1 MSIQAT
7 DRADDING
15 ITAEFAG
22 QAAGYRHADLPG
34 PAATVAKQCLL
45 DWLGVTLAGKD
56 EPLVAMLRAE
66 AAAEGGAEQASLI
79 AARGKVTAAQACL
92 VNGSAGHAL
101 DYDDVNMAMGGHPSV
116 PVLPVALALA
126 ERDRLDGKA
135 VIEGIVAGIETV
147 CRIGRLVAPGHYEA
161 GFHVTGTVGAF
172 GAAAT
177 AGRMLGLDAATMAT
191 AFGIAGCQ
199 AAGLKSMF
207 GTMCKPLHAGKAAAN
222 GLLAASLAQR
232 GFTSNPA
239 VLEVDQ
245 GFTASQTDTVNPAAA
260 RADPEGG
267 FHTPNTLF
275 KYHAACYL
283 THSMVEAIGE
293 ARREHGFKPDE
304 VTGARVEVDRGS
316 FRVCNIPSPSTG
328 LESKFSLRQMAAFA
342 LSGVDTARLD
352 TFSDELAVRP
362 DLVRLRENVAIE
374 ANENRSRDK
383 RAAHVAIS
391 LKDGRVL
398 TAEHNVA
405 IPMRDLDRQWERL
418 SAKFM
423 ALAEP
428 IVGQASAT
436 RLVELCRALED
447 QGGVDEIARLSQA

>member
-1 MSIQAT
+1 MSIQAS
-7 DRADDING
+7 DRAEDING
-15 ITAEFAG
+15 ITAEFAT
-22 QAAGYRHADLPG
+22 QAATYSYADLPD
-34 PAATVAKQCLL
+34 AASTVAKQCLL

-79 AARGKVTAAQACL
+79 AAQGKVTASQACL

-116 PVLPVALALA
+116 PVLPVVLALA
-126 ERDRLDGKA
+126 ERDGLDGKA
-135 VIEGIVAGIETV
+135 MIEGIVAGIETV
-147 CRIGRLVAPGHYEA
+147 CRIGKLVAPGHYEA

-177 AGRMLGLDAATMAT
+177 AGRMLGLDAGTMAT

-222 GLLAASLAQR
+222 GLLAASLASR
-232 GFTSNPA
+232 GFTANPA

-267 FHTPNTLF
+267 FHIPNTLF

-283 THSMVEAIGE
+283 THSMVEAIGDIKRQHDF
-293 ARREHGFKPDE
+293 APAD
-304 VTGARVEVDRGS
+304 VQSTRVDVDGGS
-316 FRVCNIPSPSTG
+316 FRVCNIPSPTTG

-352 TFSDELAVRP
+352 TFTDELAVRP
-362 DLVRLRENVAIE
+362 DLVSLRENVAIE
-374 ANENRSRDK
+374 ADK
-383 RAAHVAIS
+383 GRLSERRAAHVVVN

-405 IPMRDLDRQWERL
+405 VPMRDLELQWQKL
-418 SAKFM
+418 SGKFM
-423 ALAEP
+423 ALAGP
-428 IVGQASAT
+428 VVGETKAT
-436 RLVELCRALED
+436 RLVELCRGLED
-447 QGGVDEIARLSQA
+447 QQGVGEIASLSQV